1 MMYSNQCLSFRET
14 VPLTRKLAW
23 TKAQSRGRVPLCR
36 DVVPKEADLS
46 VPGVDEL
53 LRFVQLSSQPFDLVV
68 LPLGRG
74 QIG

>member
-1 MMYSNQCLSFRET
+1 MPGCC
-14 VPLTRKLAW
+14 
-23 TKAQSRGRVPLCR
+23 RVL
-36 DVVPKEADLS
+36 PKEADLS